1 MKHHQR
7 TQSSTYLLAVNIVTI
22 IEYLPWYLHC
32 GQDYIPNT
40 PTGFKLYRATVE
52 DIIIDIYFYH
62 LNHSFNLS
70 ASTPFK

>member
-1 MKHHQR
+1 MVFALWAGFEH
-7 TQSSTYLLAVNIVTI
+7 SI
-22 IEYLPWYLHC
+22 IWSFKY
-32 GQDYIPNT
+32 GPNT

>member
-1 MKHHQR
+1 MVFALWAGFEQCPL
-7 TQSSTYLLAVNIVTI
+7 SSS
-22 IEYLPWYLHC
+22 
-32 GQDYIPNT
+32 IPNT